1 MSEIPPPAGNLP
13 EFTVSELSGAIRRA
27 VEDGFPLVR
36 VRGEISGL
44 KTVASGHT
52 YFDLKDEK
60 AVLNAIIWKQQA
72 RTLRLRPEQG
82 MEVVCTGRVTTYPGS
97 SRYQLIVEQI
107 ELAGQGALM
116 ALLEERR
123 KRLAAEGLF
132 DAARKKKLPFL
143 PEVIGVVTSPTGA
156 VIRDI
161 MHRLT
166 DRFPRRVLLWPVA
179 VQGEKAAAEI
189 AAAIAG
195 FNALAPSSEKNARLP
210 RPDLIIV
217 ARGGGSLED
226 LMAFNDEAV
235 VRAVAT
241 SAIALISA
249 VGHETDT
256 TLIDFAADVRAPTP
270 TAAAEL
276 AVPVRSELIAATMDL
291 ERRAL
296 RCFSKGM
303 ADRRRHLT
311 QLARVLPRPESLF
324 AQPRQRFDAAAEKLS
339 AALRRNL
346 AIHRSELMEAAA
358 LLRPRMLAVRFGTAR
373 ERLAAFGARARRAHQ
388 ARAAAA
394 ASALAAIARV
404 LDSISYRAVLARGFA
419 LVRGEDGKLR
429 RRAAALAPGQNLALV
444 FADGEVQAVTAGKVE
459 KPVKAKKPPGSQG
472 SLF

>member
-1 MSEIPPPAGNLP
+1 MSETAQNPTTNLP
-13 EFTVSELSGAIRRA
+13 EFTVSALSGAIRRA

-44 KTVASGHT
+44 KAAASGHV

-72 RTLRLRPEQG
+72 RALRLRPEPG
-82 MEVVCTGRVTTYPGS
+82 MDVICTGRVTTYPGS
-97 SRYQLIVEQI
+97 SRYQLIVEQM

-123 KRLAAEGLF
+123 KRLLAEGLF

-143 PEVIGVVTSPTGA
+143 PAVIGVVTSPTGA

-161 MHRLT
+161 MHRLG

-179 VQGEKAAAEI
+179 VQGDKAAAEI

-195 FNALAPSSEKNARLP
+195 FNALDGVRLP
-210 RPDLIIV
+210 RPDLLIV

-235 VRAVAT
+235 VRAAAA
-241 SAIALISA
+241 SAIPLISA

-276 AVPVRSELIAATMDL
+276 AVPVRSDLIAATLDL
-291 ERRAL
+291 ERRAM
-296 RCFSKGM
+296 RCFSKSM
-303 ADRRRHLT
+303 ADRRRHLA
-311 QLARVLPRPESLF
+311 QLARVLPRPETLF
-324 AQPRQRFDAAAEKLS
+324 AQPRQRFDAAAERLS
-339 AALRRNL
+339 GALSRNL
-346 AIHRSELMEAAA
+346 AAHRAELAETSA
-358 LLRPRMLAVRFGTAR
+358 LLRPRVIARRFALSH
-373 ERLAAFGARARRAHQ
+373 ERLAMLEARARRAHM
-388 ARAAAA
+388 AHHAAAA
-394 ASALAAIARV
+394 RALAALSRV
-404 LDSISYRAVLARGFA
+404 LDGISYRAVLARGFA
-419 LVRGEDGKLR
+419 LVRGEGGAIR
-429 RRAAALAPGQNLALV
+429 RRAAALSPGESLTLV
-444 FADGEVQAVTAGKVE
+444 FADGEAAAVAAGKAE
-459 KPVKAKKPPGSQG
+459 KPGKAKKPPAGQG